1 MNFPKNHLF
10 QEDKN
15 IYSLIS
21 GQGRGWYKG
30 EKEGDDKKKGGDD
43 LFSSPPSYLKSAAT
57 YSPTFTQYHRRG
69 QA

>member
-21 GQGRGWYKG
+21 GRGWYKG
-30 EKEGDDKKKGGDD
+30 EKEGGDKKRETIF
-43 LFSSPPSYLKSAAT
+43 LVSPSYLKSAAT